1 MSSSVRKRL
10 LVPIAV
16 CSLFLG
22 LAACGDDDKKDSP
35 DAKTT
40 ASAYGPPP
48 SELVLKV
55 IKPGTGETV
64 KSGDPVTVDYQ
75 GTNWTNGQVFDQSY
89 GRGAATFET
98 DGVVPGFGAALV
110 GQKVGAQV
118 VVGIPPEFGYGS
130 AGQSGAG
137 IAGTDTLVFV
147 IEVKGIG
154 LEQCNAKPGKL
165 SNSVSVKGAFGK
177 TATPSFKKGLKAT
190 GMQRTV
196 VKPGSGAITKAGD
209 QVELLLSIYN
219 GSTGKKIDASPGSLK
234 VGDPQIPEQFQAGFT
249 CMKPGSRVVTV
260 FPAKDMFGA
269 DGNPTSGIKG
279 TDTLVLVSDITKV
292 TPKPAPAALPTTK
305 PWTDAP
311 PVTFNGTEPPTL
323 TLPKA

>member
-10 LVPIAV
+10 LVPVAV

-22 LAACGDDDKKDSP
+22 LAACGDDDKKDSS
-35 DAKTT
+35 DAKTP
-40 ASAYGPPP
+40 ASAYAAPP

-55 IKPGTGETV
+55 LKPGTGATV

-75 GTNWTNGQVFDQSY
+75 GTNWTSGQVFDQSY

-118 VVGIPPEFGYGS
+118 VVGIPPQFGYGS
-130 AGQSGAG
+130 SGQPSAN

-154 LEQCNAKPGKL
+154 LKQCDAKPGKL
-165 SNSVSVKGAFGK
+165 SNSVDVKGAFGK
-177 TATPSFKKGLKAT
+177 TATPTFNKGLKAT
-190 GMQRTV
+190 RMERTV
-196 VKPGSGAITKAGD
+196 VKPGSGAVTKAGD
-209 QVELLLSIYN
+209 QAQLLLSIYN
-219 GSTGKKIDASPGSLK
+219 GTTGKKIEASPGTLK
-234 VGDPQIPEQFQAGFT
+234 VGDPQIPEQFQAGFN
-249 CMKPGSRVVTV
+249 CVKPGSRVVTV

-269 DGNPTSGIKG
+269 DGNPSSGIKG
-279 TDTLVLVSDITKV
+279 TDSLVLVTDIVKI

-305 PWTDAP
+305 DWTDAP
-311 PVTFNGTEPPTL
+311 PVKFNGTEAPTV